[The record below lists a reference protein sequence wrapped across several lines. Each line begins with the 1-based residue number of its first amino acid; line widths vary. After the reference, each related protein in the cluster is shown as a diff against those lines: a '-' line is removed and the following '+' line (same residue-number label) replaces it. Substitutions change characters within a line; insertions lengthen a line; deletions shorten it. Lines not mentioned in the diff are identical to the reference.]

1 MSTLLLIETSA
12 LIEWGGFL
20 IIVLFVFAET
30 GLLLG
35 LIVPGGESLLFTAGL
50 LLSTRTLEV
59 HITTLLLSVILAA
72 FAGDI
77 LGFYIGRRFKERLYK
92 KKDSWYFKKKYVTLA
107 EKYIEKHKK
116 SSLILGKF
124 LPVIRPFT
132 PAITGTTRM
141 NFMTFI
147 PVSLAAI
154 VLYVGTFT
162 LSGFL
167 FGSQFPQI
175 KDYLG
180 LILPISILV
189 ALIPVLIQIRKHKK
203 NPRATRVS

>member
-1 MSTLLLIETSA
+1 VHLIETSE

-20 IIVLFVFAET
+20 IIILFVFAET

-50 LLSTRTLEV
+50 LVSTQTLQV
-59 HITTLLLSVILAA
+59 NITTLLLSIILAA
-72 FAGDI
+72 FAGDM

-92 KKDSWYFKKKYVTLA
+92 KNDSWYFKKKYLTLA
-107 EKYIEKHKK
+107 EKYIEEHKK
-116 SSLILGKF
+116 SSLIFGKF

-141 NFMTFI
+141 SVTKFI
-147 PVSLAAI
+147 SLSIAAV
-154 VLYVGTFT
+154 VLYVTAFT
-162 LSGFL
+162 LAGFL
-167 FGSQFPQI
+167 LGAKFPQI

-180 LILPISILV
+180 YILPISILV
-189 ALIPVLIQIRKHKK
+189 ALIPVVIQIRKQK
-203 NPRATRVS
+203 NTHGAAADS